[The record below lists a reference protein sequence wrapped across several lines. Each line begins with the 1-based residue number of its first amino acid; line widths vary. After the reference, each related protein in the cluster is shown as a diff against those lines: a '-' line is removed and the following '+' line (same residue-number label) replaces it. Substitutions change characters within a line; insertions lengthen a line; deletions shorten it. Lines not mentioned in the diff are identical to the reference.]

1 MLGFLSTMQGIHRL
15 PPALMT
21 VARNK
26 LTQHRPHVG
35 IGPSSDVLCGGVLVK
50 TLKKSEKIGVL
61 LTAAMQS
68 QLSRRPD
75 QDDLDVLVLQGPLSE
90 VAEAID
96 LIIQSRRPAQPCET
110 PVGLPKRMAGTIH

>member
-15 PPALMT
+15 PPALIT

-26 LTQHRPHVG
+26 LTQHRPRVG
-35 IGPSSDVLCGGVLVK
+35 MMLFGGVLVK